1 MTNIFLAYLLTGL
14 IGTLSACVL
23 FFMKPLTKKCFS
35 ASWHYYVWL
44 VVLIIMLVP
53 LRVDVNSFTFKD
65 NEVVHLSTEELS
77 ESAAI
82 AVTENNNAEQNAPL
96 TFDGFSHA
104 LEKNLHLF
112 AYVWLFI
119 AAAVFVQKAVRYRF
133 FIKNVLKN
141 SYPINLDEA
150 GENIEV
156 RIMDKAESPFVIR
169 SINPILVLPDK
180 SLTACQMKNV
190 LAHEIMHIK
199 RKDILY
205 KWLVTA
211 CKAVHWFNP
220 FMYLIAREIDKAC
233 EISCDEAVAKSMNK
247 NEKKSYAETIMS
259 FAFEKGTMPL
269 TTSIATSKKVLRNRL
284 VAIKNSKR
292 GSKIKGA
299 FSALVVLLFLMV
311 FSMVSAFAGGLL
323 LPLYGNK
330 APTLYFD
337 DEQAL
342 YGYKDNEGNV
352 VIEPQYLK
360 AGDFYEDAAL
370 VILPENPKVL
380 RFIKPDGTYLFEKE
394 FSAVNN
400 FNSGYALAVANDNGE
415 YSYINKK
422 GEWATD
428 LLFEAA
434 ENFCAGFALVQT
446 DDKWGVV
453 DTNFNFKVPCK
464 YDNKDEA
471 LEKLNLN

>member
-1 MTNIFLAYLLTGL
+1 MTNVFLAYLLTGL
-14 IGTLSACVL
+14 IGAVSTCVL
-23 FFMKPLTKKCFS
+23 FLLKPLTKKCFS

-53 LRVDVNSFTFKD
+53 LRVDVNSFAFKD
-65 NEVVHLSTEELS
+65 NEIVQSGS
-77 ESAAI
+77 EAPSENTAI
-82 AVTENNNAEQNAPL
+82 AVTENNNAEQNVKLP
-96 TFDGFSHA
+96 FDGFSHSS
-104 LEKNLHLF
+104 EKSMHLL

-119 AAAVFVQKAVRYRF
+119 AAVIFTQKAVRYNL

-141 SYPINLDEA
+141 SRAIELEEA
-150 GENIEV
+150 GEKAEV

-169 SINPILVLPDK
+169 CISPILVLPEK
-180 SLTACQMKNV
+180 SLTDWQLKNV

-199 RKDILY
+199 RRDILY
-205 KWLVTA
+205 KWLVTM

-284 VAIKNSKR
+284 VAIKNSKKS
-292 GSKIKGA
+292 SKIKGA
-299 FSALVVLLFLMV
+299 LSATVVLLFLMV

-323 LPLYGNK
+323 LPLREK
-330 APTLYFD
+330 DAPTLYFD
-337 DEQAL
+337 EEQAL

-370 VILPENPKVL
+370 VILPEKPKVL

-415 YSYINKK
+415 YSYINKN
-422 GEWATD
+422 GEWATE

-434 ENFCAGFALVQT
+434 ENFDNGFSKVVFQGKSGVIDT
-446 DDKWGVV
+446 D
-453 DTNFNFKVPCK
+453 FNFYP
-464 YDNKDEA
+464 DEKDV
-471 LEKLNLN
+471 KK